1 MKVLILGASGF
12 IGFPAA
18 QALTRAGHIV
28 YGQTRSAQKAK
39 QLAAEEIIPIMAEP
53 VSPKWLNLVPTLD
66 VVIDAI
72 GGSADISSLSNELL
86 QAIIDTVKSSR
97 DPSAPKLTYVYTSG
111 TWVHGESRTDIVTDT
126 SPLTNPIDI
135 VKWRPAQEQRV
146 IKESTLNGIVVRPS
160 MLYGRSGSILAT
172 LFGEAETAKKE
183 GRKLTFAGKQGGR
196 LALIHADDLADL
208 YVRVAEKA
216 AICGG
221 KAFDAANDFTES
233 VDEILAAVA
242 KVSGAEGFAYRE
254 PANPFESAVATT
266 TLLKPYLARALLGW
280 QPRKMGLVEGIAIY
294 YAAYLVSL

>member
-1 MKVLILGASGF
+1 MSSASGF

-18 QALTRAGHIV
+18 QALARAGHIV

-39 QLAAEEIIPIMAEP
+39 QLAAEEIIPVIAEP
-53 VSPKWLNLVPTLD
+53 VSPKWLSLVPTLD

-86 QAIIDTVKSSR
+86 QSVIDTVKSSR
-97 DPSAPKLTYVYTSG
+97 DPSAPKITFVYTSG

-126 SPLTNPIDI
+126 SPLTNPVDI

-146 IKESTLNGIVVRPS
+146 IKESTLNGIVIRPS

-172 LFGEAETAKKE
+172 LFGEAEKAKKE

-208 YVRVAEKA
+208 YVKVAEKA

-254 PANPFESAVATT
+254 PTN
-266 TLLKPYLARALLGW
+266 
-280 QPRKMGLVEGIAIY
+280 RKCCPSFFLH
-294 YAAYLVSL
+294 STDTFS